1 MVRICMVYGVSSI
14 LSRAIAFLLLPLYT
28 RVLSPEEYGIRAMV
42 AVGVELTLLL
52 TACGLKEALNRF
64 YVGDADHPMRP
75 EAASTGILTHTVLIG
90 AGAAV
95 GLAFAPWLAG
105 PLLGDPG
112 LAPYLRLGMIAGFF
126 IHVHEGTLVY
136 LRAERRAATVAMV
149 SLGTLVAMVALNLVF
164 VVALR
169 WGVAGIFYAEMIVF
183 GISGALFTLRILR
196 EVGTAF
202 ASRLA
207 LAMMRFG
214 IPLMLVP
221 VASLFVSRA
230 DVMFLTHYGSLASVG
245 IYALSV
251 QCAQVLQLAVIYPF
265 RYFWD
270 STQFQVARDDAGGRM
285 FRRMFQWLTS
295 VAVVAAFACAVAAE
309 HVIALMAAPAF
320 HTAAAVVPILVV
332 AYVLEGIY
340 LFVNA
345 ALLVQN
351 RTGLVGLVAVLT
363 AVVNLGANALLVP
376 SFLAM
381 GAATAR
387 VIAQA
392 VMVIATCLLARRLG
406 PHAPHVRG
414 LAILSASAVAL
425 FVAVRSLPEL
435 PMLVIVP
442 VKGGLVLALCAVAF
456 LAGAVDRDDARHA
469 VDVLHGRLRRRSARR
484 RRHRT
489 VREDARRV
497 PASTAGE

>member
-1 MVRICMVYGVSSI
+1 MRVASPPRPSLEGMARICSVYGVSSI

-64 YVGDADHPMRP
+64 YAGGDAERPLRP
-75 EAASTGILTHTVLIG
+75 EAASTGILTHIALIG
-90 AGAAV
+90 AGAAM

-105 PLLGDPG
+105 PLLGDPA

-149 SLGTLVAMVALNLVF
+149 SLGNLLAMVALNLVF
-164 VVALR
+164 VVAFR
-169 WGVAGIFYAEMIVF
+169 WGVAGIFYAEILVF
-183 GISGALFTLRILR
+183 GISGAAFTLRILR
-196 EVGTAF
+196 EVGTTF
-202 ASRLA
+202 VPSLA
-207 LAMMRFG
+207 RAMIRFG

-221 VASLFVSRA
+221 FASLFVSRA

-270 STQFQVARDDAGGRM
+270 ATQFQIVRDDAGGRM

-295 VAVVAAFACAVAAE
+295 LAVIAAFGCAIAAE
-309 HVIALMAAPAF
+309 HVIQLMAAPAF
-320 HTAAAVVPILVV
+320 HEAARVVPILVI

-340 LFVNA
+340 LFFNA
-345 ALLVQN
+345 ALLVRN

-376 SFLAM
+376 SFLAT
-381 GAATAR
+381 GAASAR
-387 VIAQA
+387 VIAQT
-392 VMVIATCLLARRLG
+392 VMVVTTFVLAQRLG
-406 PHAPHVRG
+406 RQHPDFRG
-414 LAILSASAVAL
+414 LTVLSASAVAL
-425 FVAVRSLPEL
+425 FVVSQSLPEL
-435 PMLVIVP
+435 PLLVVVP
-442 VKGGLVLALCAVAF
+442 VKGLLVLALCAVAIWG
-456 LAGAVDRDDARHA
+456 GAVDRDDARHA
-469 VDVLHGRLRRRSARR
+469 FDVVYG
-484 RRHRT
+484 
-489 VREDARRV
+489 RRV
-497 PASTAGE
+497 RRV